1 MLKNLILALLIALP
15 SFAFGQKFGVIDTP
29 SILTAMP
36 EAKDMEATL
45 SAASK
50 KYEDELKNLQDKF
63 NKEYTDYQ
71 NLAADTPES
80 IKQRR
85 AQELQELQQKMDQ
98 FMSSAQQDLAQQQ
111 QRLLAPIQERVLN
124 AIKTV
129 GTEGNFTMVF
139 EKGQPLYVGT
149 DAVDITADVKKKLG
163 L

>member
-139 EKGQPLYVGT
+139 EKAQPLYVGT

>member
-98 FMSSAQQDLAQQQ
+98 FMSSAQ
-111 QRLLAPIQERVLN
+111 
-124 AIKTV
+124 
-129 GTEGNFTMVF
+129 
-139 EKGQPLYVGT
+139 
-149 DAVDITADVKKKLG
+149 
-163 L
+163 